1 MVVVALVTILFK
13 RKRDE
18 EKRKSNEEMPV
29 DVNPVYGIYDDGA
42 LYNVVEDGNDYYE
55 S

>member
-1 MVVVALVTILFK
+1 MVVVALVTIIFK
-13 RKRDE
+13 SKRDVKKRRDE
-18 EKRKSNEEMPV
+18 EIPV